1 MPEKPA
7 STSLRVLMISK
18 ACLMGAYQRKLEE
31 IAAYPE
37 IDLTV
42 VVPPFWN
49 GKGNYIPLERKHLEG
64 YRMEVLPL
72 RFNGNFHLHYH
83 PGLRELIEAIR
94 PQIIHIDEEP
104 YNFSTFHALRLA
116 HRYEAQGLFFSW
128 QNLLRRYPPPFAQI
142 ECWVLRHADYGIAGN
157 EEAVEV
163 WQEKGYKGPLAV
175 IPQFGV
181 DPVIF
186 SPADQAPDR
195 EHFTIGYAGRFVPEK
210 GLDLLI
216 QAAAGLSGKW
226 VMRLLGDG
234 PLREEIQTLAGVYN
248 ISGSVRFEEKIP
260 STEMPGFYHQLDA
273 LVLPSR
279 TYPNWKE
286 QFGRVLIEA
295 MACGVPV
302 VGAESGAIPGV
313 IGAAGLTFPEGD
325 AAALQR
331 QLQTLIDD
339 PDQRRVLSTA
349 GRERVLERYTQAQVA
364 SRTVAIYRELAAF

>member
-1 MPEKPA
+1 LPEQ
-7 STSLRVLMISK
+7 SSSLRVLMISK

-31 IAAYPE
+31 IAAHPD

-49 GKGNYIPLERKHLEG
+49 GKGNYIPLERVYLQG

-83 PGLRELIEAIR
+83 PGLRKLIEVVR
-94 PQIIHIDEEP
+94 PHIVHIDEEP
-104 YNFSTFHALRLA
+104 YNLSTFHALRLA
-116 HRYEAQGLFFSW
+116 RRYGAKGLFFSW
-128 QNLLRRYPPPFAQI
+128 QNLLRRYPPPFSQM
-142 ECWVLRHADYGIAGN
+142 ERRVLHHADYGIAGN

-163 WQEKGYKGPLAV
+163 WREKGYTGPLAV

-181 DPVIF
+181 DPAMF
-186 SPADQAPDR
+186 SPIDQPPDR

-216 QAAAGLSGKW
+216 QAVAGLSGKW
-226 VMRLLGDG
+226 VLHLLGDG

-260 STEMPGFYHQLDA
+260 STEMPNFYHQLDA

-279 TYPNWKE
+279 TQPNWKE

-313 IGAAGLTFPEGD
+313 IGGAGLTFPEGD
-325 AAALQR
+325 SAALQR
-331 QLQTLIDD
+331 RLQTLIDD
-339 PDQRRVLSTA
+339 PDLRRSLSAAGRKRVLDQF
-349 GRERVLERYTQAQVA
+349 TQARIA
-364 SRTVAIYRELAAF
+364 SQTVAIYRELAAF

>member
-1 MPEKPA
+1 
-7 STSLRVLMISK
+7 MISK

-31 IAAYPE
+31 IAAYPD

-49 GKGNYIPLERKHLEG
+49 GKGNYIPLERTHLEG

-83 PGLRELIEAIR
+83 PGLRELIETLR
-94 PQIIHIDEEP
+94 PQIVHIDEEP
-104 YNFSTFHALRLA
+104 YNLSTFHALRLA
-116 HRYEAQGLFFSW
+116 RRYGSEGLFFSW
-128 QNLLRRYPPPFAQI
+128 QNLLRRYPPPFSQM
-142 ECWVLRHADYGIAGN
+142 EHWVLRHADYGVAGN

-163 WQEKGYKGPLAV
+163 WREKGYEGPLAV

-181 DPVIF
+181 DPAMF
-186 SPADQAPDR
+186 SPADHPLDR
-195 EHFTIGYAGRFVPEK
+195 EHFAIGYAGRFVPEK

-226 VMRLLGDG
+226 VLRLLGDG
-234 PLREEIQTLAGVYN
+234 PLREDIQKLAGVYN

-260 STEMPGFYHQLDA
+260 STEMPGFYRQLDA

-279 TYPNWKE
+279 TQPNWKE

-313 IGAAGLTFPEGD
+313 IGEAGLTFSEGD

-339 PDQRRVLSTA
+339 PERHRALSEA
-349 GRERVLERYTQAQVA
+349 GRKRVLEHYTQAQIA
-364 SRTVAIYRELAAF
+364 SRTVAIYRGLAGF